1 MVRCC
6 STSLVLGAT
15 VAAAA
20 LLPTTS
26 AQFNPECGL
35 GETQL
40 YIQVHGTDKLTE
52 CTDYFDDV
60 DPYAV
65 VTVGQG
71 MFVCVLDWMPCVFT
85 SSPPWV
91 SGSGRF

>member
-6 STSLVLGAT
+6 STTSLVLGAT

-40 YIQVHGTDKLTE
+40 YIQVHGTDNLTE

-71 MFVCVLDWMPCVFT
+71 MVMRGWWCV
-85 SSPPWV
+85 
-91 SGSGRF
+91 